1 MNKIVIVAICIT
13 VLFIVIGAIFTWA
26 EKDFIYIFIFSLAG
40 IGVFIIVMI
49 INLALV
55 SDAKNYQRYTQSLDE
70 KLIVITSLD
79 NQEEKT
85 STSIKRTIELINEYN
100 FSLGEIKG
108 KTQDLAPSYVS
119 EYDDYSYLDY
129 DYVNNKVIEKT
140 EKENN

>member
-1 MNKIVIVAICIT
+1 MNKIVVVAICIT

-85 STSIKRTIELINEYN
+85 SASIKRTIELINEYN

-108 KTQDLAPSYVS
+108 KTQELVPSYVS
-119 EYDDYSYLDY
+119 KYDDYSYLDY
-129 DYVNNKVIEKT
+129 DYVNNKVIEKI
-140 EKENN
+140 EKEND

>member
-1 MNKIVIVAICIT
+1 MNKIVVVAICIT
-13 VLFIVIGAIFTWA
+13 VLFIVIGTIFTWA

-40 IGVFIIVMI
+40 IGVFIIAMI

-55 SDAKNYQRYTQSLDE
+55 SDAKNYQRYTQSLNE

-85 STSIKRTIELINEYN
+85 SASIKRTIELINEYN

-108 KTQDLAPSYVS
+108 KTQELVPSYVS
-119 EYDDYSYLDY
+119 KYNDYSYLDY

-140 EKENN
+140 EKEDN